1 MTYLCVIKQNIVYL
15 KYSMCKK
22 IFYLL
27 ASKEFSFFNSKIF
40 YLLTNYFNIFYLPE
54 RHYIYFCLFVCLSI
68 YLFVFFFIFVVSP
81 SPSLSL
87 SPSVVQLRGPCC
99 LRVFASVACKACR
112 SKAAQSHPKAL
123 LGRSVLENL
132 EASRSAHFG
141 SFPMI
146 SNA

>member
-1 MTYLCVIKQNIVYL
+1 MLSSVHTQINDASIFYVYIYDISLCYKT
-15 KYSMCKK
+15 KYSVSKIFYVQK

-87 SPSVVQLRGPCC
+87 SLCC
-99 LRVFASVACKACR
+99 AIAW
-112 SKAAQSHPKAL
+112 
-123 LGRSVLENL
+123 SVLPTCFCERGMQ
-132 EASRSAHFG
+132 SM
-141 SFPMI
+141 PI
-146 SNA
+146 